1 MGRTT
6 VGGYLPVLQGVNFNA
21 PCLFREGVVMMVT
34 YSELFPFGTFVIS
47 LVSLILQTDKEE
59 VTAPKVPQL

>member
-34 YSELFPFGTFVIS
+34 YSELFLFGAFVIS
-47 LVSLILQTDKEE
+47 LVSLILQITK
-59 VTAPKVPQL
+59 KK